1 MNTNLS
7 PRLTRLWPLLGL
19 MVAAISAC
27 GGSADNPAAGPS
39 GTSSGSVFDTSL
51 PFVTRIDP
59 ANNAVG
65 IDTNPRLVVGFSEEM
80 EPSRIT
86 DATFTLS
93 RGGVKVAGT
102 VMVVKAAASFV
113 PTETLQA
120 NTLYTV
126 RISRHVTDLAGNGL
140 SGNEGII
147 TPNDFVWQF
156 TTAAVP
162 FPTFRP

>member
-1 MNTNLS
+1 MNSNFLLL
-7 PRLTRLWPLLGL
+7 PGYRLPLLGL
-19 MVAAISAC
+19 MLATLSAC
-27 GGSADNPAAGPS
+27 GGSADSPAAGLPA
-39 GTSSGSVFDTSL
+39 TTPGSVLDTSL

-80 EPSRIT
+80 AASRINNS
-86 DATFTLS
+86 TFTLS
-93 RGGVKVAGT
+93 HAGIPVPGT
-102 VMVVKAAASFV
+102 VVVVKAAASFV
-113 PTETLQA
+113 PYETLQT

-126 RISRHVTDLAGNGL
+126 RISRNVTDLAGNGL

-156 TTAAVP
+156 TTAALP